1 MTPTRSLRVTGLMAL
16 QLVRDGAVGGGGA
29 AAAGSCAH
37 TVSDL
42 E

>member
-1 MTPTRSLRVTGLMAL
+1 MAL
-16 QLVRDGAVGGGGA
+16 QLVRDGAAGGGA
-29 AAAGSCAH
+29 AAAGGSCAH